1 MRPLRPGLFLL
12 LVPALSHAQIR
23 LSDSQRRALGA
34 AIDQYRIETRMPAI
48 SVAIGSGTSIL
59 FSHARGLAQIENQVP
74 ATAATTFRSA
84 STLKSMTAT
93 LILQQVAA
101 GRIDLDGEIHR
112 YCPQYPPQR
121 FAITIRHLLLHQ
133 GGVRASDGPDV
144 LNRDFYPSVTA
155 SLARFAR
162 DSLRFEPGTG
172 MLYSNYGYVLLACA
186 LEGVTGKPYDRVL
199 RDAILDPLGMTSTR
213 AVNLYRA
220 QPNLASSYLIRTA
233 DNTRSLEGLWTAA
246 HLAAS
251 PLDTAFPADPVD
263 PSFEIGAGSY
273 LSTPSDMVRFVLA
286 LDAGKLLPDS
296 LRRLELV
303 AQPAPAGT
311 TPRPIGWTTTT
322 YGDVQVSQVFGS
334 DWDGSFATVWDPADH
349 LAIAVASNINWDQ
362 PVALVA
368 KILSILRPGRR

>member
-1 MRPLRPGLFLL
+1 M
-12 LVPALSHAQIR
+12 
-23 LSDSQRRALGA
+23 
-34 AIDQYRIETRMPAI
+34 
-48 SVAIGSGTSIL
+48 
-59 FSHARGLAQIENQVP
+59 AQIENQVP
-74 ATAATTFRSA
+74 ATPATTFRSA
-84 STLKSMTAT
+84 STLKSMTAI
-93 LILQQVAA
+93 LILQQVSA
-101 GRIDLDGEIHR
+101 GRIDLDGEIHQ

-121 FAITIRHLLLHQ
+121 FPVTIRQLLLHQ
-133 GGVRASDGPDV
+133 GGIRGSDGLDV
-144 LNRDFYPSVTA
+144 LTHDYYPSVVA
-155 SLARFAR
+155 SLGRFGH
-162 DSLRFEPGTG
+162 DSLRFEPGTS

-199 RDAILDPLGMTSTR
+199 RGSILDPLGMTAT
-213 AVNLYRA
+213 APVNLYRA
-220 QPNLASSYLIRTA
+220 QPNRASSYLIRTA
-233 DNTRSLEGLWTAA
+233 DNTRTLEGLWTAA

-263 PSFEIGAGSY
+263 PSFAIGAGNH

-362 PVALVA
+362 PGTLVA
-368 KILSILRPGRR
+368 KILSVVRQVHH